1 MIKGIKLK
9 VLLPL
14 ISISLFFIVFMA
26 IQFNSTSNNLKKVRE
41 MNNKYFYTSTKADE
55 LKLDV
60 VQVQQFLTDISATRG
75 AKGFDDGF
83 DDAEKFAKDLESVL
97 SDLKEKIQKVQVN

>member
-1 MIKGIKLK
+1 
-9 VLLPL
+9 
-14 ISISLFFIVFMA
+14 MA

-41 MNNKYFYTSTKADE
+41 MNSKYFYTSTKADQ

-83 DDAEKFAKDLESVL
+83 DEAEKYAKDLESVL
-97 SDLKEKIQKVQVN
+97 GELKEKNPESASELDNIQKVLNPIMKLERKWLKRT